1 MTNPDATPDD
11 RLAALFAADL
21 PPAQDVAF
29 QAEVLAAM
37 TRRRFAADM
46 LLLTTAA
53 TLAGAGLWL
62 VWPAIAPTLE
72 ALGQGLA
79 PGLAAVIAA
88 ASILALTSGR
98 ILSPRS

>member
-1 MTNPDATPDD
+1 MTNPEADPDG

-21 PPAQDVAF
+21 PPARDLGF

-37 TRRRFAADM
+37 ARRRFAADM
-46 LLLTTAA
+46 MLLSTMTI
-53 TLAGAGLWL
+53 LAGIGLWL
-62 VWPAIAPTLE
+62 VWPAIAPALE

>member
-1 MTNPDATPDD
+1 MSNPDATPDE

-21 PPAQDVAF
+21 PPARDVAF

-37 TRRRFAADM
+37 ARRRFLADM
-46 LLLTTAA
+46 MLLSTITS
-53 TLAGAGLWL
+53 LAGVGLWL
-62 VWPAIAPTLE
+62 VWPAVAPALE
-72 ALGQGLA
+72 ALSRGLA

-88 ASILALTSGR
+88 ASIVVLTSGR